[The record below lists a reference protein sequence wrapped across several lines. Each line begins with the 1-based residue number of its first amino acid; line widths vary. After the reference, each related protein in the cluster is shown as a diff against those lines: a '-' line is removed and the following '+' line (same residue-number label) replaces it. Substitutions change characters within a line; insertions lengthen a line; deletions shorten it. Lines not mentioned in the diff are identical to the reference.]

1 MRRRD
6 FVKGI
11 LAASAAARAMG
22 AQQATPAA
30 PVQTAAPQS
39 LPPAVPAA
47 PGPTPWMSGLM
58 EVKPLE
64 LNTVVPDAVAQTDAH
79 FFNPQQRL
87 TLRRLCEVLMPP
99 LKGYPGALDAGA
111 PEFLDFLIGASPRQQ
126 QTMYQAGLDRLDAEA
141 TRRFAVPFS
150 KVTDA
155 QADALIRPWLRAW
168 MTDHPPSEP
177 HARFINLAHQDI
189 RRATVHSQAWS
200 EAASAAGKTDTG
212 LDLYWYPIDP
222 NLNRETVLHRE
233 AVLPV
238 RASVPRDG
246 HA

>member
-30 PVQTAAPQS
+30 PVPQPAVPQA
-39 LPPAVPAA
+39 LPPAPPVA

-64 LNTVVPDAVAQTDAH
+64 LTTMVPDAVAQTDAH
-79 FFNPQQRL
+79 FFNQQQTL

-99 LKGYPGALDAGA
+99 LKGFPGALDTGA
-111 PEFLDFLIGASPRQQ
+111 PEFLDFLIGVSPRQQ
-126 QTMYQAGLDRLDAEA
+126 KQMYQSGLDWLDAES
-141 TRRFAVPFS
+141 RSKFAVPFA

-155 QADALIRPWLRAW
+155 QADTLIRPWLRAW
-168 MTDHPPSEP
+168 MTDHPPTEP

-189 RRATVHSQAWS
+189 RRATVNSQAWS
-200 EAASAAGKTDTG
+200 DATVAAGRDATG
-212 LDLYWYPIDP
+212 LDLYWYPVDP
-222 NLNRETVLHRE
+222 NIHRETTVQ
-233 AVLPV
+233 
-238 RASVPRDG
+238 PRDAAPREG
-246 HA
+246 HV

>member
-1 MRRRD
+1 MGAMRRRD

-30 PVQTAAPQS
+30 PSAQAAAPQS
-39 LPPAVPAA
+39 LPPAAPSA
-47 PGPTPWMSGLM
+47 PGPTPWMSGLL

-64 LNTVVPDAVAQTDAH
+64 LDTVVPDAVAQTDAH

-111 PEFLDFLIGASPRQQ
+111 PEFLDFLIGVSPRQQ
-126 QTMYQAGLDRLDAEA
+126 RQMYQSGLDHLDAEA

-168 MTDHPPSEP
+168 MSDHPPSEP
-177 HARFINLAHQDI
+177 HARFINLAHLDI
-189 RRATVHSQAWS
+189 RRATVNSQAWS

-212 LDLYWYPIDP
+212 LDLYWYPVDP
-222 NLNRETVLHRE
+222 NLNRE
-233 AVLPV
+233 AVSPV
-238 RASVPRDG
+238 RASTPRQG